1 MLSASSR
8 SAGTG
13 VEHRAT
19 CVLVPASSPSEPPH
33 PGGGGGTGRGRQ
45 RPSPRGPLSPPSL
58 LRPAPLPLRARRPT
72 ACELLRS
79 RRLPARRCLPAA
91 RAYLPGVASR
101 RLLRRAAPP
110 PGPKHPV
117 PSSRPPLPA
126 PGPRQVYKHQPGARF
141 PGSTSPSPS
150 SSLPSGHIH
159 FRAREP
165 GQEGAAREG

>member
-13 VEHRAT
+13 VEHCAT
-19 CVLVPASSPSEPPH
+19 CVLVPASSPSEPPT
-33 PGGGGGTGRGRQ
+33 PAGGGAGQGRQ
-45 RPSPRGPLSPPSL
+45 RPSPRGPLPPPSL

-91 RAYLPGVASR
+91 RAYLPGAASR

-165 GQEGAAREG
+165 GQERAAREG